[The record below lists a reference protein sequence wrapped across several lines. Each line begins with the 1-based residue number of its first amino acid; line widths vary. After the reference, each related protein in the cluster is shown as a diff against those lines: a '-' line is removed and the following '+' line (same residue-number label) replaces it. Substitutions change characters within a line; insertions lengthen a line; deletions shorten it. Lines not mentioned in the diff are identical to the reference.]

1 MCPAPPGRLR
11 LGGGRLHHL
20 QLQDLSP
27 ALEGLGFKVVPFKV
41 GVWGRVWG
49 LGLFLLRLGLG
60 VSEPN
65 LERLGK
71 GLGFRGSFEVGV

>member
-41 GVWGRVWG
+41 GVWG
-49 LGLFLLRLGLG
+49 
-60 VSEPN
+60 
-65 LERLGK
+65 K
-71 GLGFRGSFEVGV
+71 GLGFRVVLVKVGAGGI